1 MTVASNSTH
10 LDDALAG
17 GASSPVR
24 AGRRVGGDPFVCVRG
39 EGPYAF
45 DDAGRRYVDYVMAYG
60 PLLFGHTPPFLT
72 GLDALAAR
80 GVVYGSTA
88 PDELE
93 LARRI
98 RAHLPSMERLRFA
111 TTGSEAVQSAVR
123 VARAFTGRD
132 AIVKFSGNYHGH
144 FDLALQDA
152 GASAETPDAARSG
165 IPRAVVADL
174 AVARY
179 NDLDDVDR
187 QLARTGDRLA
197 AILVEPICGNM
208 GLVETVP
215 GFLEGLRERADRYG
229 ALLIFDEVITW
240 LRLGLGG
247 AQGRTGV
254 TPDLTAVG
262 KVLGGGFP
270 IAAFGGRADVMAVL
284 APDGPCFTGG
294 THAGMPFAVAI
305 ASRVLDQLEREP
317 ELVYRDGSARAPPGG
332 LDSRNASRAAFGLR
346 RRAAGIDRGL
356 QVPRGRADALVRRP
370 APRRPARVRR
380 LLPRDARARRA
391 AAAVAQRGDVPF
403 HGARRRRRDAHRR
416 RDHRKSARAARERR
430 RVTAGRSSA
439 QRTGVGY
446 PAGERWPCASTLR
459 TPNSQLSFEIFSV
472 TVVALPASSTVVQNG
487 SVVAR
492 RSTS

>member
-1 MTVASNSTH
+1 
-10 LDDALAG
+10 
-17 GASSPVR
+17 VR
-24 AGRRVGGDPFVCVRG
+24 EGRRVGGDPFVCVRAD
-39 EGPYAF
+39 GPYVF
-45 DDAGRRYVDYVMAYG
+45 DDAGRRYIDYVMAYG

-72 GLDALAAR
+72 GLDELAAR

-88 PDELE
+88 PDELA

-111 TTGSEAVQSAVR
+111 TTGSEAVQGAVR
-123 VARAFTGRD
+123 IARAYTGRD
-132 AIVKFSGNYHGH
+132 AILKFSGNYHGH

-165 IPRAVVADL
+165 IPRAVVGDL

-179 NDLDDVDR
+179 NDLGDVDR
-187 QLARTGDRLA
+187 QLARIGDKLA

-215 GFLEGLRERADRYG
+215 GFLEGLRDRADRHG

-270 IAAFGGRADVMAVL
+270 IAAFGGRAGVMAVL

-305 ASRVLDQLEREP
+305 ASRALDLLEREP
-317 ELVYRDGSARAPPGG
+317 QLYATMGRRAHSLAEAIRATLRALGLGYAVVQLESIVDFKFRAGG
-332 LDSRNASRAAFGLR
+332 PTRSYDDQQADDQRAYAAFYHAM
-346 RRAAGIDRGL
+346 RARG
-356 QVPRGRADALVRRP
+356 V
-370 APRRPARVRR
+370 
-380 LLPRDARARRA
+380 LLPPSHNEVMFVSAAHSDADIALTITAIDASLRELRAKKI
-391 AAAVAQRGDVPF
+391 V
-403 HGARRRRRDAHRR
+403 
-416 RDHRKSARAARERR
+416 
-430 RVTAGRSSA
+430 
-439 QRTGVGY
+439 
-446 PAGERWPCASTLR
+446 
-459 TPNSQLSFEIFSV
+459 
-472 TVVALPASSTVVQNG
+472 
-487 SVVAR
+487 
-492 RSTS
+492 